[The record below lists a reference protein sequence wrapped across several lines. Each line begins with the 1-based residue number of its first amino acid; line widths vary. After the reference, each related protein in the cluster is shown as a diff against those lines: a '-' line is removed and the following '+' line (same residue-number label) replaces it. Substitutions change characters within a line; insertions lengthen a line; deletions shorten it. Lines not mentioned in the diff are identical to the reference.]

1 MTADSA
7 LLVFK
12 PKYYIIIVFL
22 HLAFIIKLDINI
34 MISISCWKYI
44 L

>member
-12 PKYYIIIVFL
+12 QKYHIIIVFL
-22 HLAFIIKLDINI
+22 HLAYIIKLDINM
-34 MISISCWKYI
+34 MIPISCWKYI